1 MVPSHSALKRPAAD
15 LPFTAKKPKGSKLQ
29 ESPALVKT
37 EPKSQQHPKPVAPKG
52 LPKLPQSEGRKMHQK
67 LKQKGD
73 SNWIDKYQ

>member
-1 MVPSHSALKRPAAD
+1 MAPSHSALKRPAPD
-15 LPFTAKKPKGSKLQ
+15 LPFTPKLQ

-52 LPKLPQSEGRKMHQK
+52 LPNLPQNEGRKMHQK